1 MCSSNIF
8 LYVQKRVNLDEKRRK
23 YIENVKKPE
32 VKKMNSEQVRALA
45 RVFQQASDSVKDQ
58 ESKLV
63 QETNE
68 KAATWSGKA
77 RDKFDSAM
85 DEAKILFQR
94 HSDNLYDISRE
105 LEAAAD
111 SVDRVREEIER
122 QEELERMERILRL
135 KKLDV
140 Q

>member
-1 MCSSNIF
+1 
-8 LYVQKRVNLDEKRRK
+8 
-23 YIENVKKPE
+23 
-32 VKKMNSEQVRALA
+32 MNSEHVRALA
-45 RVFQQASDSVKDQ
+45 KVFQEASDSVKD
-58 ESKLV
+58 EEAKLL
-63 QETNE
+63 QDINNN
-68 KAATWSGKA
+68 AATWSGKS
-77 RDKFDSAM
+77 RSKFDSAM
-85 DEAKILFQR
+85 DEAQILFQR

-122 QEELERMERILRL
+122 QEELERLERILHL